1 MQSIELHPFL
11 EAEFETVVAI
21 LNSKAKTKTVD
32 AFILSWVKLEKQ
44 LRRIFSYLIYQHP
57 AVDHENYEQIVV
69 VLAQNQNLS
78 PRTLIAAINLICIV
92 TVQQMI
98 GSDYQ
103 KLRDQ
108 LARLRIQR
116 NKIAHGMVTGK
127 NVDSRTLE
135 KDVIILISWITK
147 LAVGAKTAIDYDGLV
162 RNTFQISKS
171 SPSVAVLN
179 WPFDSVVTF
188 EEWLTNITNAG

>member
-32 AFILSWVKLEKQ
+32 AFVLSWVKLEKQ
-44 LRRIFSYLIYQHP
+44 LRRIFSDLIYQHP
-57 AVDHENYEQIVV
+57 TVDHENYEQIVV

-78 PRTLIAAINLICIV
+78 PRTFIAAINSICIV

-135 KDVIILISWITK
+135 KDVLILISWVTK
-147 LAVGAKTAIDYDGLV
+147 LAVGAKTTIGYDGLV
-162 RNTFQISKS
+162 RNIFRISKS
-171 SPSVAVLN
+171 SPSVAVVN